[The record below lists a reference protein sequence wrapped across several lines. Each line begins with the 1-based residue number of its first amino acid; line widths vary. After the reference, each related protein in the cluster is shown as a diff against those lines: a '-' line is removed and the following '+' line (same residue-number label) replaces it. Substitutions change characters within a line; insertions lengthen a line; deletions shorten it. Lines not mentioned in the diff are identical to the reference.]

1 MQGWVRYTKLSF
13 VLPARSAW
21 DNSDPTAFG
30 AACTISNASP
40 AVVTS
45 SSHGLKSGMRIHL
58 ATDGAL
64 PTGLAE
70 DTTYY
75 VKVVDADSFEVSTS
89 LNGSSVN
96 TSSAGS
102 GSHTVEKPTGR
113 DGGWYTYCTYNT
125 SEFTST

>member
-1 MQGWVRYTKLSF
+1 
-13 VLPARSAW
+13 
-21 DNSDPTAFG
+21 
-30 AACTISNASP
+30 
-40 AVVTS
+40 
-45 SSHGLKSGMRIHL
+45 MRIHL

-75 VKVVDADSFEVSTS
+75 VKVVNADSFEVSTS
-89 LNGSSVN
+89 LNGSSAN